1 MRTVAPTLPLVGA
14 IIGAGFSGTLLAIHL
29 LERCGNRIRI
39 LLFERRPRF
48 ARGAA
53 YSTTDPLHLLNVPA
67 GRMSAFPDRPDDLLD
82 WLRTQ
87 PRDVCPSLAG
97 GIDDGTFVSRRLYGR
112 YLQHLLGQA
121 LWRTGETSPLRLVT
135 DEVAGIDEA
144 PHGYDLTLAVGKRL
158 HVDFVVLAAGNSAP
172 IPPPVADPTFYR
184 SDLYRNDPWAEDALA
199 GLDPDAPVLLLGT
212 GLTMIDAAVSLLER
226 GHRGPAHA
234 LSRRGLL
241 PRAHV
246 PGLPP
251 PQPVD
256 PWRLPRTLSGL
267 TDTVRRWLR
276 DAERD
281 GKDWRT
287 ILDGLRPHLPDIW
300 QHWSEDEK
308 RRFLR
313 HLRPWWDVH
322 RHRLAPAVAARVEDM
337 HRNGHLVV
345 HAGRVTAY
353 RPHRDGVS
361 VLFDRRGVG
370 ADSLTVARVVNCT
383 GPASDITK
391 AGDGV
396 LDGLL
401 RSGMVATDP
410 LGLGIAVDPDDCVVT
425 ADGSP
430 AGRMWAVGP
439 LTRSRHWEITAVP
452 EIRVRAAALAE
463 RIAQEIL
470 RLP

>member
-1 MRTVAPTLPLVGA
+1 MSAVPPTPPLVGA

-29 LERCGNRIRI
+29 LERCGSRVRI

-87 PRDVCPSLAG
+87 PHDACPSLAG
-97 GIDDGTFVSRRLYGR
+97 GIDSGTFISRRLYGR
-112 YLQHLLGQA
+112 YLQHLLGKA
-121 LWRTGETSPLRLVT
+121 LWGTEETSPLRLVT

-144 PHGYDLTLAVGKRL
+144 SHGYDLTLAVGKRL
-158 HVDFVVLAAGNSAP
+158 RVDFVVLAAGNFAP
-172 IPPPVADPTFYR
+172 IPPPVADPAFYR
-184 SDLYRNDPWAEDALA
+184 SPLYRNDPWAEDTLA

-212 GLTMIDAAVSLLER
+212 GMTMIDMAVSLLER
-226 GHRGPAHA
+226 GHRGPVHA

-251 PQPVD
+251 PVAPR
-256 PWRLPRTLSGL
+256 RLPRTLSGL
-267 TDTVRRWLR
+267 TGTVRQWLR

-281 GKDWRT
+281 GTDWRT
-287 ILDGLRPHLPDIW
+287 VLDGLRPHLPDIW
-300 QHWSEDEK
+300 RGWSEEEK

-322 RHRLAPAVAARVEDM
+322 RHRLAPAVAARIEDM
-337 HRNGHLVV
+337 RRSGRLVV
-345 HAGRVTAY
+345 HAGRLTAY
-353 RPHRDGVS
+353 RLHRNHVS
-361 VLFDRRGVG
+361 VLFDRRGAG
-370 ADSLTVARVVNCT
+370 ADSLTAARVINCT
-383 GPASDITK
+383 GPASDIAK
-391 AGDGV
+391 AGDR
-396 LDGLL
+396 LFDGLL
-401 RSGMVATDP
+401 RSGMVAADP
-410 LGLGIAVDPDDCVVT
+410 LGLGIAVGPDDRVVT

-439 LTRSRHWEITAVP
+439 LTRGLHWEITAVP
-452 EIRVRAAALAE
+452 EIRVRAAALAG
-463 RIAQEIL
+463 RIAQELL